1 MNRAKGMRTGRVLRC
16 AAVALGPVLLG
27 SLVLTAC
34 GSVRA
39 PAAGAAGAAGASAQ
53 AYGSPTAAGTSPGS
67 AQAVLCQDTAAVT
80 SLQIVRI
87 HGVRVPEAQPAFPAR
102 LAVIGPSGARAVAR
116 ALCALPV
123 MPPGVMSCPVLF
135 PGTSYQL
142 RFAAA
147 GRSLPPVTIQA
158 TGCATVTGAGR
169 VRQATSARFWRVLA
183 MAAGLS
189 PPGQA
194 AFVAGCE
201 PHGYPT
207 KINGCPGVPQPG
219 GPLVPGGV
227 NQPAG

>member
-1 MNRAKGMRTGRVLRC
+1 MSLRRGTRTGRGLRC
-16 AAVALGPVLLG
+16 AAVALGPVVLG
-27 SLVLTAC
+27 SLLLAAC

-39 PAAGAAGAAGASAQ
+39 PAASSAGAAPTRAS
-53 AYGSPTAAGTSPGS
+53 GSPPVSSAGTGS
-67 AQAVLCQDTAAVT
+67 AMAALCQDTRTVT
-80 SLQIVRI
+80 SLHIVRI
-87 HGVRVPEAQPAFPAR
+87 HGVRVPQVRTAFPSGSVA
-102 LAVIGPSGARAVAR
+102 IGPSGARAVAR

-123 MPPGVMSCPVLF
+123 MPPGIMSCPAQF

-207 KINGCPGVPQPG
+207 KINGCPGLAQPG
-219 GPLVPGGV
+219 GPLVPGGA